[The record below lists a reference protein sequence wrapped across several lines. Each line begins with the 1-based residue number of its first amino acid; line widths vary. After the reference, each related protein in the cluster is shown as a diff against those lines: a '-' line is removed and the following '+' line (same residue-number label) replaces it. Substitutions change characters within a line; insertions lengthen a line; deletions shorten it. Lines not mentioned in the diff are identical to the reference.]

1 MDDFNVTSL
10 HESKNEWG
18 TRLLSILT
26 PLINEGFVSIFDE
39 ALALCKT
46 NNEMDKQLM
55 TFQNFISRIPK
66 WNSTIIETERK
77 RICEKS
83 GCKYLED
90 LITCVHIIHLK
101 LLTAV
106 RAGTKQKKIDI
117 KIPDL
122 DTFIHKVYIHVA
134 RKVYVNVYLFEK
146 NIAPLQIQKNHRE
159 LEIIIQE
166 CILNAIRDSIPIE
179 EILRAYMDETIEDDV
194 IEEIKEEVIEEP
206 DIVTTN
212 DTQLNVNSNTT
223 SEISNTESNNS
234 STLETNSLSTALS
247 FNDLDSSIDVNN
259 KEENILAP
267 KDINT
272 LEQVSMIRN
281 EQRKLET
288 DDDDD
293 DEPLDKLKISNDPI
307 SLDSLDIHNIE
318 PKKIETIPDLLLDD
332 IEVL

>member
-1 MDDFNVTSL
+1 M
-10 HESKNEWG
+10 
-18 TRLLSILT
+18 
-26 PLINEGFVSIFDE
+26 
-39 ALALCKT
+39 
-46 NNEMDKQLM
+46 
-55 TFQNFISRIPK
+55 
-66 WNSTIIETERK
+66 
-77 RICEKS
+77 
-83 GCKYLED
+83 
-90 LITCVHIIHLK
+90 ITCVHIIHLK

-293 DEPLDKLKISNDPI
+293 DEPLDKLRISNDPI